1 MGNASTAAMLD
12 LRTPSHL
19 RLRTVTFRPLAW
31 AVSVFALAMGI
42 VVLAFQ
48 GGGLGQR
55 ASLPTPVAVVDLA
68 LEADG
73 YAVLMGITFPLEE
86 LRDQLTQLAGQDG
99 MPAVRVKVPRDLDLM
114 VLLDVMNVLKI
125 CGVPQTSVDVR
136 AEP

>member
-1 MGNASTAAMLD
+1 MLD

-19 RLRTVTFRPLAW
+19 RLRSVTFRPLVW
-31 AVSVFALAMGI
+31 AVSFFALAMGI

-55 ASLPTPVAVVDLA
+55 ASLPAPTVVVDLA

-73 YAVLMGITFPLEE
+73 YAVLKGITFPVGE
-86 LRDQLTQLAGQDG
+86 LRDQLTQLAGQDS
-99 MPAVRVKVPRDLDLM
+99 MPAVRVKVPRDLDLK